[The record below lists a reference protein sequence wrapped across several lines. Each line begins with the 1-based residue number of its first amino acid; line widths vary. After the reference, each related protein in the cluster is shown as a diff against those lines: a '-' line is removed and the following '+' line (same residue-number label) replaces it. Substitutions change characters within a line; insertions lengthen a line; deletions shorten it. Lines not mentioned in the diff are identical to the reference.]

1 MATWTKL
8 STFNSR
14 VDSLLQGIQDA
25 DLPSADRDLA
35 IRHAVSEYNRDLP
48 WENVYEFAG
57 TGNSYYLLYG
67 NDTDVSESGRDAGID
82 LTSSGADSK
91 LGVKF
96 TLTRAMEIRQ
106 VNLWLSRTGA
116 PAGTIDVAIYTDAS
130 GLPGALVATSSTV
143 DPDGVDGAPLGR
155 YGKVQFPFP
164 ATAIIELPAGTYHAV
179 LESTGYT
186 YTNGV
191 TEIILGV
198 DQSSVTNTVSTYNPT
213 TWTAYGTDS
222 AGIIE
227 VITSLPGWRWGSA
240 SIVSVEYPAADLS
253 ADETPNLLED
263 EDYETFRSQAGIYL
277 RFLEQQPSSSE
288 TVRLRYARPYQWLEA
303 TDPQIDIPDYH
314 FEAVCN
320 LAASLACGWLA
331 TRYGQKRESSISADS
346 VERRTQADQYLTL
359 AREFRKAYKALAGL
373 DAGETSAGM
382 AIVDVDR
389 PNSVGDDFLFHT
401 RGNR

>member
-1 MATWTKL
+1 MATLTKL
-8 STFNSR
+8 SAFNTR
-14 VDSLLQGIQDA
+14 VDSLLQGIIDA
-25 DLPSADRDLA
+25 DLPSAERDLA
-35 IRHAVSEYNRDLP
+35 IRHAVTEYSRDLP
-48 WENVYEFAG
+48 WTNVYEFAG

-67 NDTDVSESGRDAGID
+67 NDVDVAESGRDAGID

-91 LGVKF
+91 LAIKF

-143 DPDGVDGAPLGR
+143 DPDGIDGAPLGR
-155 YGKVQFPFP
+155 YGKVQVPFP
-164 ATAIIELPAGTYHAV
+164 ASAIVELPAGTYHAV

-186 YTNGV
+186 YSNGT
-191 TEIILGV
+191 TEVILGV

-213 TWTAYGTDS
+213 TWSAYATDS

-227 VITSLPGWRWGSA
+227 VAASLPGWKLGSA

-253 ADETPNLLED
+253 ADEVPNLLDD
-263 EDYETFRSQAGIYL
+263 EQWELFRTQAGTWL
-277 RFLEQQPSSSE
+277 RLLEHQPASSE
-288 TVRLRYARPYQWLEA
+288 QVRLTYARPYQWTES
-303 TDPQIDIPDYH
+303 TDPQIDTPEYH

-320 LAASLACGWLA
+320 LAASVACGWLA

-359 AREFRKAYKALAGL
+359 AREFRKAYKALTTQEAG
-373 DAGETSAGM
+373 DITAGM
-382 AIVDVDR
+382 AIVDVDLG
-389 PNSVGDDFLFHT
+389 NAIGDDFLFHR
-401 RGNR
+401 RGSR

>member
-1 MATWTKL
+1 MATLTKL

-25 DLPSADRDLA
+25 DIPSSDRDLA
-35 IRHAVSEYNRDLP
+35 IRHAVTEYNRDLP
-48 WENVYEFAG
+48 REEVYEFAG

-67 NDTDVSESGRDAGID
+67 NDVDVAESGRDAGID

-91 LGVKF
+91 LAVKF
-96 TLTRAMEIRQ
+96 TLTRRMEIRQ

-116 PAGTIDVAIYTDAS
+116 PAGTIDVAIYTDSS

-155 YGKVQFPFP
+155 YGKVQFPIP
-164 ATAIIELPAGTYHAV
+164 AAAIVELEAGTYHAV

-186 YTNGV
+186 YANGT

-213 TWTAYGTDS
+213 TWSAYATDS
-222 AGIIE
+222 AGILE
-227 VITSLPGWRWGSA
+227 VMASLPGWRLSSA

-253 ADETPNLLED
+253 ADETPNLLDD
-263 EDYETFRSQAGIYL
+263 EQWELFRTQAGTWL
-277 RFLEQQPSSSE
+277 RLLEHQPASSE
-288 TVRLRYARPYQWLEA
+288 TVRLTYARPYQWAEA
-303 TDPQIDIPDYH
+303 TDPQIDTPEYH

-359 AREFRKAYKALAGL
+359 AREFRKVYKSLTSQE
-373 DAGETSAGM
+373 AGETQAGM
-382 AIVDVDR
+382 AIVDVDLG
-389 PNSVGDDFLFHT
+389 NAIGDDFIFHR
-401 RGNR
+401 RGSR